1 VTTLINE
8 DLDEGPHFINLVM
21 NVHRNFQN
29 AMPFSPRHLQM
40 MVDLLPRNSVF
51 CVSGIGPSQLEA
63 NISALLLG
71 GHARV
76 GLEDNLYYRHG
87 ELATNVQLTE
97 RIVRI
102 IREMDMEP
110 ATPAEAREIMGLP
123 LKSGNRPEF
132 ALCRNRL
139 AARRTSRAAAT
150 CTSGHD
156 MTESLKGARVLVTA
170 GAQGIGLAIARRF
183 LGLGADVHICD
194 VDEQSLQAVRE
205 SLPALS
211 ASRTDVSDESQVLAM
226 FEALRG
232 RWGALDVLVNNAGV
246 SGPTSRLEDTTL
258 DAWRNTLDV
267 NLTGT
272 FLCARSAVPLLR
284 AAGGGAIVNISSVAG
299 RLGFSLRSPY
309 SASKFGLAGL
319 TQTWAMELGPS
330 NIRVNSVLPGVVS
343 GDRVERII
351 AARAEA
357 GGVSSEVMRE
367 QLVEKVS
374 LRRMTRPEDVA
385 NQVVFLCSDQGA
397 MISGQSISVCGNVEY
412 LG

>member
-1 VTTLINE
+1 
-8 DLDEGPHFINLVM
+8 
-21 NVHRNFQN
+21 
-29 AMPFSPRHLQM
+29 
-40 MVDLLPRNSVF
+40 
-51 CVSGIGPSQLEA
+51 
-63 NISALLLG
+63 
-71 GHARV
+71 
-76 GLEDNLYYRHG
+76 
-87 ELATNVQLTE
+87 
-97 RIVRI
+97 
-102 IREMDMEP
+102 
-110 ATPAEAREIMGLP
+110 
-123 LKSGNRPEF
+123 
-132 ALCRNRL
+132 
-139 AARRTSRAAAT
+139 
-150 CTSGHD
+150 

-183 LGLGADVHICD
+183 ADAGADVHICD
-194 VDEQSLQAVRE
+194 VEEPALKAAQE

-211 ASRTDVSDESQVLAM
+211 VSRTDVSDEAQVLAM
-226 FEALRG
+226 FEALG
-232 RWGALDVLVNNAGV
+232 ARWGALDVLVNNAGV

-258 DAWRNTLDV
+258 DAWRKTLDV

-357 GGVSSEVMRE
+357 GGVSNDAMRE

-385 NQVVFLCSDQGA
+385 NQVVFLCSEQGA